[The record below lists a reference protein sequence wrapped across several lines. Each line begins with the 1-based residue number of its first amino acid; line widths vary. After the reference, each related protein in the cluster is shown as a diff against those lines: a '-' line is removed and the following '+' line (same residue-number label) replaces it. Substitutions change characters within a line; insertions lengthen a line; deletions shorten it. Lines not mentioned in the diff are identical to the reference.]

1 MDIAPFDEK
10 LKRSL
15 FNTMLESRLGDLRE
29 RSQIRQGKGWF
40 QVSSEGHEA
49 MAAIGA
55 LLEPEDYCAPY
66 YRDRALVLAK
76 GVTSYDLALIF
87 LGKKDA
93 SSGGRQLP
101 GHFSDRSKHIW
112 SHASP
117 VGIHLLPACGI
128 AWGLQLDKKKN
139 VVVASLGESSTR
151 QGDFYEAVCVAKE
164 KKLPMLFVVEDNK
177 FGIST
182 PTRERNPL
190 VLGAVNPQ
198 EWVRVDGSNVEAVY
212 TEAAKAISGIR
223 EGKGPAFLWV
233 DMERIDSHSSAD
245 DHRNYRDEAELKS
258 LVKKDP
264 VELFKKRLI
273 EEGVLSQEACEE
285 LEKDIKT
292 VIRNDYQR
300 ASKAADP
307 TPSDL
312 VSHVIDDEREPE
324 SPPVQLNEKCRML
337 DAVNITLR
345 AAIEEN
351 QDCIIYGQDVEDP
364 KGGVFKL
371 TAGLST
377 DFPENVFNAPVA
389 ESTIIGLAC
398 GLAGYGKRPIFE
410 IQFVDFITPGWNQ
423 LVNNLATLRWRSYGD
438 WECPLVIYAPCGAY
452 LPGGAIWHS
461 QTVESMLASIP
472 GIRVVVPSTPE
483 DCASLF
489 WTSIH
494 SNDPVIVLIPKHL
507 MWMEQAV
514 LGQPKALPLGNSR
527 VVKSGNEISV
537 ITWGNCLEV
546 VEKAAEEFGEG
557 VLDILDLRTLAP
569 WDVEAVKQSV
579 HKTGKLLIVQE
590 DTPNCSVGQ
599 MILAELVQDQ
609 RLWKTMKATPILISR
624 ENVQIGLNPIY
635 EYTALPDK
643 EKVVDAI
650 HTLEASTI
658 KRETLFAQLADE
670 PVTSRTVQEEYEE
683 AGISKVAKIHR
694 IQVPIL
700 GEGIQ
705 SARVVG
711 FLKKEGDVVT
721 FDDPLCELETDKA
734 VFPVES
740 SVDGKFVRWLIEPD
754 TEVSVDQEIAE
765 IEVEEIEYAGA
776 QPDTESESSGT
787 REQLGSAVGASK
799 KFLSSLIGRVFH
811 SEGERERKSGLSSE
825 IVQAMQGIVPATI
838 TMKADWKAMREA
850 RERAKTLFGR
860 KAPSPSAVVAWNALQ
875 AMKKHE
881 MFTYTVA
888 MDKLNKDTS
897 EFDIGVAVSLPDDEL
912 QTAIIR
918 NANTLSWEEFT
929 NEFVAAIGRT
939 RRGENTPKTRAP
951 ILISTMGPFDVRSA
965 VPVVVPPS
973 MATLFIGSAH
983 FEPYIESD
991 GSQGV
996 REVVNLTL
1004 TFDHRWINGV
1014 GSAAFMTDVCK
1025 NIETFVLPE

>member
-1 MDIAPFDEK
+1 MDTAPFDEK

-15 FNTMLESRLGDLRE
+15 LDIMLESRLGDLRE
-29 RSQIRQGKGWF
+29 KSQIRQGKGWF
-40 QVSSEGHEA
+40 QISSGGHEA
-49 MAAIGA
+49 MAAVGM
-55 LLEPEDYCAPY
+55 LLEKDDYCAPY

-101 GHFSDRSKHIW
+101 GHFSDRSKNIW

-117 VGIHLLPACGI
+117 VGSHLLPACGI
-128 AWGLQLDKKKN
+128 AWGIQLDKKKN
-139 VVVASLGESSTR
+139 VVVASLGEAATR
-151 QGDFYEAVCVAKE
+151 QGDFFEAVCIAKE
-164 KKLPMLFVVEDNK
+164 KKLPVLFIVEDNK
-177 FGIST
+177 LGIST
-182 PTRERNPL
+182 FNRESNPL
-190 VLGAVNPQ
+190 ALGAVNPK
-198 EWVRVDGSNVEAVY
+198 EWILADGSDVEEVY
-212 TEAAKAISGIR
+212 TKAAKAISGMR
-223 EGKGPAFLWV
+223 KGKGPAFMWI
-233 DMERIDSHSSAD
+233 DMERMDSHSSAD
-245 DHRNYRDEAELKS
+245 DHRNYRGEEELEAILE
-258 LVKKDP
+258 KDP

-273 EEGVLSQEACEE
+273 DEGVISQEEYDE

-292 VIRNDYQR
+292 VVRNEYQR
-300 ASKAADP
+300 AIKAPDP
-307 TPSDL
+307 EPSDTG
-312 VSHVIDDEREPE
+312 SHILADEQEPE
-324 SPPVQLNEKCRML
+324 TPPIELKDKCRML
-337 DAVNITLR
+337 EAVNLTLR
-345 AAIEEN
+345 AAIEKDKN
-351 QDCIIYGQDVEDP
+351 CIIYGQDVEDP

-389 ESTIIGLAC
+389 ESTIVGLAC

-410 IQFVDFITPGWNQ
+410 IQFIDFISPGWNQ
-423 LVNNLATLRWRSYGD
+423 LVNNLATLRWRSFGD

-483 DCASLF
+483 DCANLF

-494 SNDPVIVLIPKHL
+494 SSDPVIVLIPKHL
-507 MWMEQAV
+507 MWVEQTV
-514 LGQPKALPLGNSR
+514 RKQPEALPLGNSR
-527 VVKSGNEISV
+527 QVKVGDEISV
-537 ITWGNCLEV
+537 ITWGNCLEI
-546 VEKAAEEFGEG
+546 VEKAAEVFEEGE
-557 VLDILDLRTLAP
+557 LDILDLRTLAP
-569 WDVEAVKQSV
+569 WDIEAVKHSV
-579 HKTGKLLIVQE
+579 QKTGKLLIVQE

-609 RLWKTMKATPILISR
+609 RLWKAMKATPILISR

-635 EYTALPDK
+635 EYAALPDK
-643 EKVVDAI
+643 ERVVEALR
-650 HTLEASTI
+650 TLEASTI
-658 KRETLFAQLADE
+658 KREALFAQLADE
-670 PVTSRTVQEEYEE
+670 PVVSRKVEEDYEE
-683 AGISKVAKIHR
+683 AGVSKVSKIHR

-705 SARVVG
+705 SARVVSL
-711 FLKKEGDVVT
+711 LKQEGDAVNY
-721 FDDPLCELETDKA
+721 DDPLCELETDKA

-740 SVDGKFVRWLIEPD
+740 SVDGKFIRWLIESD

-765 IEVEEIEYAGA
+765 IEVEEIEYAEA
-776 QPDTESESSGT
+776 AIDQELAEPKDHVST
-787 REQLGSAVGASK
+787 AVGASK

-811 SEGERERKSGLSSE
+811 SEGEREKKSGLSSE

-838 TMKADWKAMREA
+838 TLKAEWKAIKEA
-850 RERAKTLFGR
+850 RARAKTLFGK
-860 KAPSPSAVVAWNALQ
+860 KAPSPSAMVAWNALQ

-888 MDKLNKDTS
+888 MDKLNKGTS

-912 QTAIIR
+912 QTAIVK
-918 NANTLSWEEFT
+918 NANTLAWDEFAD
-929 NEFVAAIGRT
+929 EFVAAIGRA

-951 ILISTMGPFDVRSA
+951 ILISTMGPFDVWSA

-983 FEPYIESD
+983 IEPFIDSD
-991 GSQGV
+991 GNQSI

-1014 GSAAFMTDVCK
+1014 GSAAFMTDVRK